1 MIGKLTLA
9 LCLIKQINIML
20 INPYLHFMG
29 NTEEAMN
36 FYKSVLG
43 GEFTIFSRFKDVP
56 GGEKML
62 AEEQEK
68 IIHVSLTISPETTIM
83 ATDAL
88 ESMDQNLV
96 MGNNFHICLHVK
108 NETEVDRIFDAFAAG
123 GKIEMP
129 VNKTFFG
136 SYFGMCRDKFG
147 VQWMISYT
155 YNKQI

>member
-1 MIGKLTLA
+1 
-9 LCLIKQINIML
+9 
-20 INPYLHFMG
+20 
-29 NTEEAMN
+29 
-36 FYKSVLG
+36 
-43 GEFTIFSRFKDVP
+43 
-56 GGEKML
+56 
-62 AEEQEK
+62 
-68 IIHVSLTISPETTIM
+68 M

>member
-1 MIGKLTLA
+1 MFIT
-9 LCLIKQINIML
+9 
-20 INPYLHFMG
+20 PYLHFMG

-56 GGEKML
+56 GSEKMS

-68 IIHVSLTISPETTIM
+68 IIHISLTIAPGTIIM

-88 ESMDQNLV
+88 PSMEQHLTF
-96 MGNNFHICLHVK
+96 GSNFHICLHVK
-108 NETEVDRIFDAFAAG
+108 SESEVDRIFDALSAA

-136 SYFGMCRDKFG
+136 SYLGMCRDKYG
-147 VQWMISYT
+147 VQWMINHVYE
-155 YNKQI
+155 KKPEH